1 MPIFNYKARNKIGRI
16 KRGRAIANNESLA
29 IKALNK
35 RGLEVLWIKDA
46 TKSIDHKFIFLFNPI
61 KSVDLVVFSRQF
73 SVMMAAG
80 VPISDALITIVN
92 QTDNLKFRNIL
103 SKVAYDVDNGE
114 FLSVALKK
122 HPRTF
127 SNFFTNVV
135 KAGESSGRLD
145 EVLSYLADEI
155 EKDYDL
161 SKSFKNS
168 LIYPL
173 FVIIGLI
180 VVGFVFMFFVLPELT
195 RILAETGGTLPLAT
209 RIVIATINFLKTYFI
224 VILFFIALFVM
235 FSQVFFKTS
244 VGRKSRDLFLL
255 KIPVVGKI
263 LQRIYV
269 VRFSRSL
276 ALLLKGGVPTHQALA
291 IVLDI
296 IKNEVYKDLIR
307 RTIDN
312 VNEGGSI
319 VDVLETSDMVPKML
333 PQMMAVGESTA
344 RLDHTLVETANF
356 YDKEVLTKLSNLG
369 TILEPIIMII
379 MGIGVGI
386 MVAAIILP
394 MYNLAGQ
401 I

>member
-1 MPIFNYKARNKIGRI
+1 MPIFNYKARNKMGKVR
-16 KRGRAIANNESLA
+16 RGRTIANSESLA

-35 RGLEVLWIKDA
+35 RGLDVFWIKDT
-46 TKSIDHKFIFLFNPI
+46 TKSVDHKFIFLFNPI
-61 KSVDLVVFSRQF
+61 KSIDLVIFSRQF
-73 SVMMAAG
+73 SVMMSAG
-80 VPISDALITIVN
+80 VPISDALITIVD
-92 QTDNLKFRNIL
+92 QTDNLKFRDIL

-127 SNFFTNVV
+127 SNFFTNVIR
-135 KAGESSGRLD
+135 AGENSGRLD
-145 EVLSYLADEI
+145 EVLNYLADEI

-161 SKSFKNS
+161 SKKFKSS

-173 FVIIGLI
+173 FVIAGLI
-180 VVGFVFMFFVLPELT
+180 AVGFVFMFFVLPELT
-195 RILAETGGTLPLAT
+195 QILAETGGTLPLAT
-209 RIVIATINFLKTYFI
+209 RIVIAVISFIKTYYIVIIFLLALIIALSRVFLKTS
-224 VILFFIALFVM
+224 L
-235 FSQVFFKTS
+235 
-244 VGRKSRDLFLL
+244 GRKSRDLFLL
-255 KIPVVGKI
+255 KTPVVGKI

-276 ALLLKGGVPTHQALA
+276 ALLLRGGVPTHQALA

-296 IKNEVYKDLIR
+296 IKNESYKDIIR
-307 RTIDN
+307 KTIDN

-319 VDVLETSDMVPKML
+319 TDVLEMSDLVPKML
-333 PQMMAVGESTA
+333 PQMMAVGETTA
-344 RLDHTLVETANF
+344 RLDQTLVETASF
-356 YDKEVLTKLSNLG
+356 FDKEVMNKLNSLN

>member
-145 EVLSYLADEI
+145 EVLSYLADEL

>member
-1 MPIFNYKARNKIGRI
+1 
-16 KRGRAIANNESLA
+16 
-29 IKALNK
+29 
-35 RGLEVLWIKDA
+35 
-46 TKSIDHKFIFLFNPI
+46 
-61 KSVDLVVFSRQF
+61 
-73 SVMMAAG
+73 MMAAG

>member
-1 MPIFNYKARNKIGRI
+1 M
-16 KRGRAIANNESLA
+16 
-29 IKALNK
+29 
-35 RGLEVLWIKDA
+35 
-46 TKSIDHKFIFLFNPI
+46 
-61 KSVDLVVFSRQF
+61 
-73 SVMMAAG
+73 
-80 VPISDALITIVN
+80 
-92 QTDNLKFRNIL
+92 
-103 SKVAYDVDNGE
+103 
-114 FLSVALKK
+114 
-122 HPRTF
+122 
-127 SNFFTNVV
+127 
-135 KAGESSGRLD
+135 
-145 EVLSYLADEI
+145 
-155 EKDYDL
+155 
-161 SKSFKNS
+161 
-168 LIYPL
+168 IYPL